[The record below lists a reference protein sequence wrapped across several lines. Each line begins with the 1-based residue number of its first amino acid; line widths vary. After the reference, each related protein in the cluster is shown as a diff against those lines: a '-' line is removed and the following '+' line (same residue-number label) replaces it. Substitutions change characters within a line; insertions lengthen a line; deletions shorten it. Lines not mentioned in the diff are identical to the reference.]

1 MSRKRAYN
9 HDEIRQL
16 KARGFSIGR
25 IASKLGC
32 ADSTVRAALDKDYAK
47 RRRDYANRYNG
58 FGGPPPREP
67 KDKGERLANL

>member
-25 IASKLGC
+25 IAMKLGC
-32 ADSTVRAALDKDYAK
+32 ADSTVRAALDKDYAE

-67 KDKGERLANL
+67 KDKGERLENL